1 MLVNND
7 TTPFEVVMIVL
18 VHVFGMSTPRAFE
31 IMMQAHGTG
40 RATALVSTREV
51 VESKCAE
58 GNRLAEGL
66 WPDGEAVF
74 VPERES

>member
-1 MLVNND
+1 MLVNNH
-7 TTPFEVVMIVL
+7 TTPFEVVMIAL
-18 VHVFGMSTPRAFE
+18 AQVFGMPAPRAFE
-31 IMMQAHGTG
+31 VMMQAHGTG

-58 GNRLAEGL
+58 GNGLAEGL
-66 WPDGEAVF
+66 WPDGEALF